1 MSDELQEV
9 EAGQSIDPQV
19 YGTEEVKD
27 HGWWT
32 GRAGLAIP
40 LLMVVIATYM
50 LISQFAMDVADDVDR
65 PGPQF
70 VPGLIIVAL
79 YAIAALL
86 AIDIIRKP
94 QPPEMAVLTDP
105 DEVGKVHAWYTDWP
119 RLAWAVGGFAVF
131 IALLL
136 PIGWVLSAAVLFW
149 CIARSMGS
157 TRHFFD
163 ISLGLFFSSTIYLIF
178 GVALAVDL
186 PSGLIFGGGR

>member
-1 MSDELQEV
+1 MSDELREV
-9 EAGQSIDPQV
+9 EAGQSIDPKV
-19 YGTEEVKD
+19 YGTEQVKE

-40 LLMVVIATYM
+40 LLMAAIATYM
-50 LISQFAMDVADDVDR
+50 LINQFTMDVSEDVDR

-70 VPGLIIVAL
+70 VPGLIITAL

-105 DEVGKVHAWYTDWP
+105 DEVGTVHAWYTDWP
-119 RLAWAVGGFAVF
+119 RLAWAVGGMAVF

-136 PIGWVLSAAVLFW
+136 PIGWILAAALLFW

-157 TRHFFD
+157 TRYFFD
-163 ISLGLFFSSTIYLIF
+163 ISLGLLFSSTIYLIF

>member
-50 LISQFAMDVADDVDR
+50 LISQFTMDVAEDVDR

-94 QPPEMAVLTDP
+94 QPPEMAVLTDAA
-105 DEVGKVHAWYTDWP
+105 EVGKVHAWYTDWP

-136 PIGWVLSAAVLFW
+136 PIGWVLAAAVLFW

-157 TRHFFD
+157 TRYFFD
-163 ISLGLFFSSTIYLIF
+163 ISLGLLFSSTIYLIF

>member
-50 LISQFAMDVADDVDR
+50 LISQFAMDVAEDVDR

-136 PIGWVLSAAVLFW
+136 PIGWVLAAAVLFW

-157 TRHFFD
+157 TRYFFD
-163 ISLGLFFSSTIYLIF
+163 ISLGLLFSSTIYLIF

>member
-50 LISQFAMDVADDVDR
+50 LISQFAMDVAEDVDR

-105 DEVGKVHAWYTDWP
+105 AEVGKVHPWYTDWP

-157 TRHFFD
+157 TRYFFD
-163 ISLGLFFSSTIYLIF
+163 ISLGLLFSSTIYLIF

>member
-50 LISQFAMDVADDVDR
+50 LISQFTMDVAEDVDR

-94 QPPEMAVLTDP
+94 QPPEMAVLTDAA
-105 DEVGKVHAWYTDWP
+105 EVGKVHAWYTDWP
-119 RLAWAVGGFAVF
+119 RLAWALGGFAVF

-136 PIGWVLSAAVLFW
+136 PIGWVLAAAVLFW

-157 TRHFFD
+157 TRYFFD
-163 ISLGLFFSSTIYLIF
+163 ISLGLLFSSTIYLIF